1 MFGLKELVVKGMRW
15 VGLTEWATFNPPQ
28 LAYLDAVEV
37 SAEIACDDR

>member
-15 VGLTEWATFNPPQ
+15 MGLTEWDTFNPPQ
-28 LAYLDAVEV
+28 LAYVDTVGA